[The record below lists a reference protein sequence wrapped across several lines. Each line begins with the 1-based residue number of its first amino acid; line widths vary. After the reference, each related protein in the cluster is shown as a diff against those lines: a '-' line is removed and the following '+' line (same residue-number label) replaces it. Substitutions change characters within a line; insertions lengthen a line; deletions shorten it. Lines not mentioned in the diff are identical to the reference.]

1 MPSPKTESKRAK
13 LPRRSD
19 FAKTFEKDWRR
30 LTHSGRYNMNQLK
43 EAMGLLVVNAGPL
56 PPQWKDHPLAGS
68 WADHR
73 ERHIGD
79 DFFLIYQLRG
89 GSKREEVYFVRA
101 GTHAELFDE

>member
-56 PPQWKDHPLAGS
+56 PPEWKDHPLAGS

-73 ERHIGD
+73 ECHIGD